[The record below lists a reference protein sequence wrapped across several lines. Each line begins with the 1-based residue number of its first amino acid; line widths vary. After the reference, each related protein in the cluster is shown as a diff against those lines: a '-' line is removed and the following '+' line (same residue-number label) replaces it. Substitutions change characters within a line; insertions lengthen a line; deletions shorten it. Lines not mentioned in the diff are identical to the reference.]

1 MLRYPRCIAPALL
14 ASFVGLIATAA
25 ARAEPASAA
34 SPADADCLTKPTGQ
48 TAPGNHWY
56 YHLDRASGRRCW
68 YQRPESGAQND
79 AAPSRS
85 VPARAAVS
93 PPAATTAAEGTA
105 DTASDSRDQGTVEA
119 APAVPAQPF
128 GWSTATP
135 APAPRETMTA
145 PASDSAAP
153 APEPATS
160 PQSATADAPAR
171 AAPPAAP
178 PSRAP
183 LRAAN
188 VERPAAA
195 VEVEAGTHMPALL
208 GAALAL
214 LIVVLGSIVA
224 RLAAS
229 LIRSRRRDRALAA
242 TVATATP
249 PMFSAQDA
257 PALVPVMPRER
268 DVARKRRAPR
278 LPRDTPAP
286 RQEGARD
293 GAPATATLP
302 SGCARMPA
310 RWSRMC
316 VTCCAAC
323 AASFSTSGPR
333 RPRPRL
339 RNRPPRRSSTGCWR
353 SCGSSAASPRERRPG
368 SGEPGLLPRVV
379 PRRCRARRRCASAPA
394 RAPAWACPTRAGPST
409 RIP

>member
-1 MLRYPRCIAPALL
+1 MLRYPRCIAPVLL

-25 ARAEPASAA
+25 ARAEPAAAA
-34 SPADADCLTKPTGQ
+34 SPADADCLTKLTGQ
-48 TAPGNHWY
+48 AAPGNHWY
-56 YHLDRASGRRCW
+56 YRLDRASGRRCW
-68 YQRPESGAQND
+68 YQRPESGAPSGAQND
-79 AAPSRS
+79 AAPSRA

-93 PPAATTAAEGTA
+93 PPAATTAAEGTV
-105 DTASDSRDQGTVEA
+105 DTASDSRNQGTVEA
-119 APAVPAQPF
+119 VPAAPAQPF

-153 APEPATS
+153 APEPVTS
-160 PQSATADAPAR
+160 PQSAAADAPAR
-171 AAPPAAP
+171 AAPPSVL

-183 LRAAN
+183 LRTAN

-224 RLAAS
+224 RLVTS
-229 LIRSRRRDRALAA
+229 HIRSRRRDRALAA

-278 LPRDTPAP
+278 LPSDTPAP

-293 GAPATATLP
+293 DDAAERIRADARALEQNVRDLLRRMRGELLDKQPAPAVPAVAQPTAAQELDQML
-302 SGCARMPA
+302 AK
-310 RWSRMC
+310 
-316 VTCCAAC
+316 
-323 AASFSTSGPR
+323 
-333 RPRPRL
+333 L
-339 RNRPPRRSSTGCWR
+339 
-353 SCGSSAASPRERRPG
+353 RERR
-368 SGEPGLLPRVV
+368 RK
-379 PRRCRARRRCASAPA
+379 PA
-394 RAPAWACPTRAGPST
+394 
-409 RIP
+409 

>member
-68 YQRPESGAQND
+68 YQRPEIGALSGAQND

-105 DTASDSRDQGTVEA
+105 DTADTAGDSRDQGTVEA
-119 APAVPAQPF
+119 APVVPAQPF

-153 APEPATS
+153 APEPVTS
-160 PQSATADAPAR
+160 QQSAAADAPAR
-171 AAPPAAP
+171 AAPPAAL

-224 RLAAS
+224 RLVAS
-229 LIRSRRRDRALAA
+229 LIRSRRRDRVLAA

-257 PALVPVMPRER
+257 PALVPVMPRDR

-286 RQEGARD
+286 RREGAQD
-293 GAPATATLP
+293 GAAGAGDAAERIRADARALEQDVRDLLRRMRGELLDKRPLPA
-302 SGCARMPA
+302 
-310 RWSRMC
+310 
-316 VTCCAAC
+316 
-323 AASFSTSGPR
+323 
-333 RPRPRL
+333 
-339 RNRPPRRSSTGCWR
+339 
-353 SCGSSAASPRERRPG
+353 
-368 SGEPGLLPRVV
+368 
-379 PRRCRARRRCASAPA
+379 APA
-394 RAPAWACPTRAGPST
+394 VAQPTAAQELDQMLAKLREQRRKPA
-409 RIP
+409 